1 MLNKRSISP
10 DICFKKAYNT
20 KKKFKMSSPETSAP
34 SMAFWQLA
42 SPPIKIEKQIST
54 KEIIV
59 ITYILL

>member
-1 MLNKRSISP
+1 
-10 DICFKKAYNT
+10 
-20 KKKFKMSSPETSAP
+20 MSSPETSAP

-54 KEIIV
+54 KEKIV